1 MKFIENLKKATE
13 NAFHTVTKK
22 TGEFVEDSKTKYS
35 IFDLKNE
42 IEKIANL
49 QADDDEIFELRQ
61 SIRRASESKYH
72 NGTITMSELLR
83 DILNENN
90 AIQTRTIHQLDM
102 LRNIYELKTSLNQ

>member
-42 IEKIANL
+42 IEKLYTELGKEIYTASKEDKNIA
-49 QADDDEIFELRQ
+49 DFVEEKCREIDKLNEEIEALRQ
-61 SIRRASESKYH
+61 K
-72 NGTITMSELLR
+72 
-83 DILNENN
+83 
-90 AIQTRTIHQLDM
+90 LD
-102 LRNIYELKTSLNQ
+102 